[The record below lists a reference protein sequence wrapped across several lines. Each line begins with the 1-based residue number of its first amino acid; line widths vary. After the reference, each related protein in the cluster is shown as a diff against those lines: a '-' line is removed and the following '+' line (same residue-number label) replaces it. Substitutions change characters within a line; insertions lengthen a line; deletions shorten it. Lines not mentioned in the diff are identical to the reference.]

1 MSALLTGAIV
11 VAGLLAL
18 IWAVQRRLMYF
29 PLGDVPP
36 PPVAG
41 LSDVEAVRFTT
52 DDGVVLNGWF
62 LPSGRG
68 APWFTVLVF
77 NGNAG
82 NRAMRAPLGA
92 ALRAEGLSVLLVDY
106 RGFGGNGGSPTE
118 EGLAADARAARAY
131 VLARPDVDPSRLVYF
146 GESLGTGVATALAA
160 QDPPAAL
167 ILRSPFTSMTAVAR
181 LHYPFL
187 PVGWLLRDR
196 YESIRH
202 ISRIACPLL
211 VIAGDADR
219 IIPVE
224 QSRALYDAAGSA
236 KTLVI
241 VPGADHNDLSL
252 LAGPVM
258 IEAIV
263 NLLRRVG

>member
-1 MSALLTGAIV
+1 MGAIV

-29 PLGDVPP
+29 PIGDVPP
-36 PPVAG
+36 PAVAG
-41 LSDVEAVRFTT
+41 LDGVEAVRFTT

-62 LPSGRG
+62 LPSVRP

-82 NRAMRAPLGA
+82 NRALRAPLGA
-92 ALRAEGLSVLLVDY
+92 ALRAEGISVLLVDY
-106 RGFGGNGGSPTE
+106 RGFGGNGGAPTE
-118 EGLAADARAARAY
+118 QGLAADARAARAY
-131 VLARPDVDPSRLVYF
+131 VLGRPDVDSSRLVYF

-160 QDPPAAL
+160 QHPPAAL
-167 ILRSPFTSMTAVAR
+167 ILRSPFPSMTAIAR

-211 VIAGDADR
+211 IIAGDADR

-224 QSRALYDAAGSA
+224 QSRELYEAARSA

-241 VPGADHNDLSL
+241 VPGADHNDLAL

-263 NLLRRVG
+263 NFLRRVG